1 MRHFRRPTAGLHR
14 AAAFAPVFYRISAFR
29 FEVLNVALTLLG
41 LSGALTHDPSA
52 ALYIDGKLV
61 AAAEEERFVRDKH
74 AKNRMPYESAKFC
87 LDFAGIKPADV
98 DAVAIP
104 FAPIS
109 LSEKARWHYAR
120 RYWYAPDRALDA
132 ILLGNR
138 RYQRYRRRIEWCLQ
152 QLGFDLKRVDIVP
165 VEHHLAHASSAYHCS
180 GFTEKTAILGIDGKG
195 EYATTFFGYG
205 ENGRIH
211 KIKEFYDPDSLGG
224 LYGALTEFLGFEM
237 LDGEYKVMG
246 MAPYGD
252 PSKYDF
258 SRLAQFVDGELV
270 VNTELANVIG
280 LRRYKENGKG
290 FYFSPRLI
298 DWLGPRREGDV
309 ADEPYVHY
317 AASMQKLF
325 EDLALQ
331 MIDYYLSD
339 ILRETGR
346 LAFSG
351 GGALNV
357 KLNQRIIARDDVR
370 ELFVQPASGDAG
382 TAIGAAAYVSHQRG
396 VAVEKME
403 HVYLGPSYSNEDVIA
418 ACARHPG
425 QPQWQRI
432 DDVPAQIAHILT
444 EGHPVAWFQGR
455 MEFGPRALG
464 GRSILGCPSAP
475 GVADRINEQIKFR
488 ERWRPFCPSMLDT
501 VGPQMLGS
509 EHPAPFMTFTFA
521 VNDEWKSRVP
531 EVVHED
537 GTSRAQVL
545 RREFNP
551 RYYDLM
557 VELEKR
563 TGNGVV
569 LNTSLNRRGEP
580 MICSP
585 TDALNMFFG
594 SDLQYLIMEDV
605 LVVKAAQRA

>member
-1 MRHFRRPTAGLHR
+1 M
-14 AAAFAPVFYRISAFR
+14 
-29 FEVLNVALTLLG
+29 ALTILG

-74 AKNRMPYESAKFC
+74 AKNRMPYEAARFC
-87 LDFAGIKPADV
+87 LDFAGIKPKEV
-98 DAVAIP
+98 TAVAIP

-109 LSEKARWHYAR
+109 LADKARWHYAK

-132 ILLGNR
+132 LLTGNR
-138 RYQRYRRRIEWCLQ
+138 RFKRYKKRIEWCLA
-152 QLGFDLKRVDIVP
+152 QLGFDLATTEIIP
-165 VEHHLAHASSAYHCS
+165 VEHHLTHASSAYHCS
-180 GFTEKTAILGIDGKG
+180 GFKEKTAILGIDGKG
-195 EYATTFFGYG
+195 EYATTFFGVG
-205 ENGRIH
+205 ENGKIR

-224 LYGALTEFLGFEM
+224 LYGAITEYLGFEM

-252 PSKYDF
+252 PTKYDF
-258 SRLAQFVDGELV
+258 SRLAKFENGELII
-270 VNTELANVIG
+270 NTDYANVIG
-280 LRRYKENGKG
+280 FRRYKEKGKG
-290 FYFSPRLI
+290 YYFSPKLI
-298 DWLGPRREGDV
+298 EWLGPMRHGDI
-309 ADEPYVHY
+309 ADDPYIHY

-325 EDLALQ
+325 EDLSLQ
-331 MIDYYLSD
+331 MMDYYLGD
-339 ILRETGR
+339 ILKETGR
-346 LAFSG
+346 LAFAG

-357 KLNQRIIARDDVR
+357 KLNQKIIARPELK

-382 TAIGAAAYVSHQRG
+382 TAIGAAAYVSVERG
-396 VAVEKME
+396 VPVEKME
-403 HVYLGPSYSNEDVIA
+403 HVYLGPQFSNEDVIA
-418 ACARHPG
+418 ACARHPAK
-425 QPQWQRI
+425 PQFEVIADGDTAVPERI
-432 DDVPAQIAHILT
+432 AQILAD
-444 EGHPVAWFQGR
+444 GNPVAWFQGR

-509 EHPAPFMTFTFA
+509 DHPAPFMTFTFEVA
-521 VNDEWKSRVP
+521 DEWKTRVP

-545 RREFNP
+545 KRDYNP

-557 VELEKR
+557 KQMEKL

-585 TDALNMFFG
+585 TDALNMFYG
-594 SDLQYLIMEDV
+594 SDLQYLIMQDV
-605 LVVKAAQRA
+605 LVVKC

>member
-1 MRHFRRPTAGLHR
+1 L
-14 AAAFAPVFYRISAFR
+14 
-29 FEVLNVALTLLG
+29 ALTILG
-41 LSGALTHDPSA
+41 LSGAVSHDPSA

-74 AKNRMPYESAKFC
+74 AKNRMPYEAAKFC
-87 LDFAGIKPADV
+87 LEFANIKPGDV

-109 LSEKARWHYAR
+109 IFEKARWHYAK
-120 RYWYAPDRALDA
+120 RYWYAPDRGLDA
-132 ILLGNR
+132 LLTGNR
-138 RYQRYRRRIEWCLQ
+138 RYHRYKKRIEWCLV
-152 QLGFDLKRVDIVP
+152 QLGFDLSKTEIVP

-180 GFTEKTAILGIDGKG
+180 GFQEKTAILGIDGKG

-211 KIKEFYDPDSLGG
+211 KIKEFFDPDSLGG
-224 LYGALTEFLGFEM
+224 LYGAITEYLGFEM

-252 PSKYDF
+252 PTRYDF
-258 SRLAQFVDGELV
+258 SRLAKFEDGELI
-270 VNTELANVIG
+270 VNTDYVNVIG
-280 LRRYKENGKG
+280 LRRYKEKGNGKNKG
-290 FYFSPRLI
+290 YYFSPKLI
-298 DWLGPRREGDV
+298 EWLGPKREGDI
-309 ADEPYVHY
+309 ADDPYIHY

-325 EDLALQ
+325 EDLSLQ
-331 MIDYYLSD
+331 MMDYYLGD
-339 ILRETGR
+339 ILRETGK
-346 LAFSG
+346 LTFAG

-357 KLNQRIIARDDVR
+357 KLNQKIIARSEVK
-370 ELFVQPASGDAG
+370 ELFVQPASGDSG
-382 TAIGAAAYVSHQRG
+382 TAIGAASYVSVQRG
-396 VAVEKME
+396 VPVEKME
-403 HVYLGPSYSNEDVIA
+403 HVFLGPAYSNEDVIA
-418 ACARHPG
+418 ACARHPA
-425 QPQWQRI
+425 QPQWQKI
-432 DDVPAQIAHILT
+432 GDVPQHIGKLLAD
-444 EGHPVAWFQGR
+444 GNPVAWFQGR

-464 GRSILGCPSAP
+464 GRSILGCPSAS
-475 GVADRINEQIKFR
+475 GVADRINAQIKFR

-501 VGPQMLGS
+501 VGPQMLQS
-509 EHPAPFMTFTFA
+509 DHPAPYMTFTFEVA
-521 VNDEWKSRVP
+521 EEWKSRVP

-545 RREFNP
+545 KRDYNP

-557 VELEKR
+557 LELEKL

-594 SDLQYLIMEDV
+594 SDLQFLVMEDV
-605 LVVKAAQRA
+605 LVQKEAG